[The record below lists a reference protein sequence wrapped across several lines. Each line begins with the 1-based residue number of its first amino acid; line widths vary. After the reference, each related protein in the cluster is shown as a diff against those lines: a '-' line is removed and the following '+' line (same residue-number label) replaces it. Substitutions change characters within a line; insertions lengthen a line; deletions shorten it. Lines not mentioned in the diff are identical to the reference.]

1 VEFGVKL
8 ICGVFAAC
16 YDMGISEVLNNFM
29 AVQWS
34 KWLSR
39 ITAAAII
46 IPAAYLLIFG
56 PRPNTYRRANGSAIR
71 GRIIVSFW
79 ESWTGFEAR
88 AMGDV
93 VKRYNRSQSKI
104 YVRVVE
110 MSNPITKSLISIAG
124 GDPPDIIALWS
135 QPMGQFM
142 ANDALVPLTPLVRR
156 HVVSQSSF
164 PGWIWR
170 LCAPHGVLYTLPAT
184 PETNALYWNKI
195 LFKRA
200 GLNPNKP
207 PRTIKQLDRMAE
219 RLTIFGRDGRIKQA
233 GFLPNEPDWWTGEW
247 GVWFGNQLYNPR
259 THHFNLD
266 TPQAIAAY
274 RWYASWPRKL
284 GRNRLKLFESG
295 LGQFASANNPFMD
308 GKVAMEMQ
316 GSYFVQFIQRYNKNL
331 IGHYGVAPFP
341 TATGSPR
348 SANWGDCDMWG
359 IPRGARHVNAAMKV
373 LAFFIQQRNIEL
385 LNEKQFKASPLL
397 KISPEFFRKN
407 RNPFIREFQKE
418 MTSPGIQTNPA
429 NPIVARVK
437 AEVSLAASRV
447 WNGESVT
454 ATFRHAQH
462 LVDRWQRDER
472 EIAQRARQMGKN

>member
-1 VEFGVKL
+1 
-8 ICGVFAAC
+8 
-16 YDMGISEVLNNFM
+16 MM
-29 AVQWS
+29 AGQIG

-46 IPAAYLLIFG
+46 LPAVYLLIFG
-56 PRPNTYRRANGSAIR
+56 PRPDSYRRADGTKIR
-71 GRIIVSFW
+71 GRIVVSFW

-93 VKRYNRSQSKI
+93 VNRFNNSQSKI

-124 GDPPDIIALWS
+124 SDPPDIIALWS

-142 ANDALVPLTPLVRR
+142 ASDALVPLTPLVKKHIVNQRD
-156 HVVSQSSF
+156 F

-170 LCAPHGVLYTLPAT
+170 LCAPNGTLYTLPAT

-195 LFKRA
+195 LFARA

-207 PRTIKQLDRMAE
+207 PRTIKQLDRMAA
-219 RLTIFGRDGRIKQA
+219 RLTVFGRDGRIKQA

-247 GVWFGNQLYNPR
+247 GVWFGNQLYNPK
-259 THHFNLD
+259 THHFNID
-266 TPQAIAAY
+266 TPQSIAAY
-274 RWYASWPRKL
+274 RWYASWPKKL

-295 LGQFASANNPFMD
+295 LGQFASVNNPFMD

-316 GSYFVQFIQRYNKNL
+316 GSYFVQFIQRYNKKL

-341 TATGSPR
+341 TARGSPR

-359 IPRGARHVNAAMKV
+359 IPRGARHISAAMKV
-373 LAFFIQQRNIEL
+373 LAFFIRRKNIEF
-385 LNEKQFKASPLL
+385 LNEKQFKASPYL
-397 KISPEFFRKN
+397 KVSPEFFRKN

-429 NPIVARVK
+429 SPIMARVK
-437 AEVSLAASRV
+437 SEVLLAASRV
-447 WNGESVT
+447 WNGRSVK

-462 LVDRWQRDER
+462 LVDRWQRSER
-472 EIAQRARQMGKN
+472 ELNARAAKKQNR

>member
-1 VEFGVKL
+1 
-8 ICGVFAAC
+8 
-16 YDMGISEVLNNFM
+16 MGISEVLNNFM